1 MLVLYL
7 VLVVLAGGGMLM
19 CAINTQVVNGDMW
32 REKARAREEIFR
44 TEEARRGTIFSSDG
58 KVLATTVPVCD
69 LCLDL
74 GRWPKRDSRGEE
86 VKDKAGNVVMESCI
100 ADEKVWR
107 EGVGKVCRILHEAQA
122 MLARKL
128 LILGG
133 HAAVAAVIHGHHG
146 LGLRGDTPLSISQ
159 VECQGIGVD
168 VAADGHAT
176 GTRDGLHRGH
186 KRE

>member
-74 GRWPKRDSRGEE
+74 GR
-86 VKDKAGNVVMESCI
+86 
-100 ADEKVWR
+100 
-107 EGVGKVCRILHEAQA
+107 
-122 MLARKL
+122 
-128 LILGG
+128 
-133 HAAVAAVIHGHHG
+133 
-146 LGLRGDTPLSISQ
+146 
-159 VECQGIGVD
+159 
-168 VAADGHAT
+168 
-176 GTRDGLHRGH
+176 
-186 KRE
+186 